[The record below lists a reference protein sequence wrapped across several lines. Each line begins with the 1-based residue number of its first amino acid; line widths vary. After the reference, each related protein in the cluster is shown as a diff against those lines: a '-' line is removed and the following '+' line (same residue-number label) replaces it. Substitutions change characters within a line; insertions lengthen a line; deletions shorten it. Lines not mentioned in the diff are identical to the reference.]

1 MRIRLMTAMCSTRLA
16 WRSPPRLSRWRWV
29 SPEEAGSGATPHSIA
44 KPASLRSRLGLSPAV
59 TNSLPGDLHAD
70 AGGGQQLRGEFGDH
84 RVAEADGVGK
94 PGSAGA
100 QQLHTGEVAGLV
112 TQFLGRGD
120 DVVAQ

>member
-1 MRIRLMTAMCSTRLA
+1 
-16 WRSPPRLSRWRWV
+16 
-29 SPEEAGSGATPHSIA
+29 
-44 KPASLRSRLGLSPAV
+44 LSPAV

-70 AGGGQQLRGEFGDH
+70 AGGGQQLRGEFGDQRVDELVQGGDLVVGLQDAPGQGLQGDAGGHH